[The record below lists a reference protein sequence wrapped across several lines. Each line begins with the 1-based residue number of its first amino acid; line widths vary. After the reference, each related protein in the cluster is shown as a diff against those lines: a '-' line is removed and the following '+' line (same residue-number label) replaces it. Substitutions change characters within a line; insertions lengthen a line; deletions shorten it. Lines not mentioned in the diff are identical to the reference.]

1 MPLVPTLGI
10 RDLCLARSRYWDSG
24 GDAMYRNKITWR
36 IRLTLS
42 DDPWSRALFHEA
54 LADKPVSVVRLVP
67 RGTDRA
73 EITGEVMV
81 ELQQDEG
88 LGTMLGALHIISPH
102 IFVTRADSL
111 PPPAESPELP
121 VPR

>member
-1 MPLVPTLGI
+1 
-10 RDLCLARSRYWDSG
+10 
-24 GDAMYRNKITWR
+24 MYCNKITWR

-54 LADKPVSVVRLVP
+54 LADKPVSVVSLVP
-67 RGTDRA
+67 GDA
-73 EITGEVMV
+73 DKAQITGEVLV
-81 ELQQDEG
+81 ELAQDEG

-111 PPPAESPELP
+111 APPAARPEVP